1 MFFQLLDLATP
12 MKIKDVDAELGSGS
26 GQINP
31 IKAAHPGL
39 VYDISISSY
48 IGFLCKQGYNSTAIG
63 IIAGGHKK
71 YDCSKF
77 QRAIGTDGL
86 NYPTLHIQLKTNTS
100 RILATFH
107 RTVTNVG
114 YGKSVYKAKVT
125 SPRSLSVRV
134 FPETLK
140 FNSLHQKMSFKVV
153 VQGSLE
159 RNETELISA
168 LLEWKD
174 IKHSVKSHI
183 LVYRPLE

>member
-1 MFFQLLDLATP
+1 
-12 MKIKDVDAELGSGS
+12 MKIKEVDAELGSGS

-31 IKAAHPGL
+31 IKAVHPGL

-48 IGFLCKQGYNSTAIG
+48 IGFLCKQGYNGTVIG
-63 IIAGGHKK
+63 LIAGGHKK

-77 QRAIGTDGL
+77 QPAQGTDGL
-86 NYPTLHIQLKTNTS
+86 NYPNLHIQLKINSS

-107 RTVTNVG
+107 RTLTNVG

-125 SPRSLSVRV
+125 SPSSLSIRV

-153 VQGSLE
+153 VKGSLK
-159 RNETELISA
+159 RNGTQLISA

-174 IKHSVKSHI
+174 FKHSVKSHI
-183 LVYRPLE
+183 LIYRSLE

>member
-1 MFFQLLDLATP
+1 
-12 MKIKDVDAELGSGS
+12 MKIKEVDAELGSGS

-31 IKAAHPGL
+31 TKAVHPGL
-39 VYDISISSY
+39 IYDISISSY
-48 IGFLCKQGYNSTAIG
+48 IGFLCKQGYNSTTIG

-77 QRAIGTDGL
+77 QHALGTDGL
-86 NYPTLHIQLKTNTS
+86 NYPTLNIQLTTNSS

-140 FNSLHQKMSFKVV
+140 FNSLHQKLSFKVV
-153 VQGSLE
+153 VKGSLK
-159 RNETELISA
+159 RNGTQLISA

-174 IKHSVKSHI
+174 TKHRVKSHI
-183 LVYRPLE
+183 LVHRRH